1 MDNYFSPSTGLF
13 YSAKL
18 FGARRIMVPDPAWQC
33 PLIEKTTQRPLVEG
47 EDPATIAA
55 YYGDALVGWEALDDV
70 LVITHKEPGDSVTP
84 PLVEIDNPECR
95 LPADAVPVPEQ
106 RYRELQAAQSQGLQ
120 IGQDE
125 HGNPVAMTQ
134 PEPSLAAIKASLSA
148 AITAERD
155 RREAIGFPYHGRV
168 LDSNPLSVQRITAA
182 ALGAQAAVATG
193 QVFTVDW
200 TCADNSVLTLDAPA
214 VIGMPLALAQHAA
227 ALHAHARTLKAA
239 VDAATYKTALAAI
252 DIQSGWPEL

>member
-1 MDNYFSPSTGLF
+1 MENYFSPATGLF
-13 YSAKL
+13 YSARL
-18 FGARRIMVPDPAWQC
+18 FGARRIMVPDPEWIS
-33 PLIEKTTQRPLVEG
+33 PLKETTTQRPLSEG
-47 EDPATIAA
+47 EEPAAIAA
-55 YYGDALVGWEALDDV
+55 YYGDALVSWEESDGV
-70 LVITHKEPGDSVTP
+70 LSITHREPDDTIQP
-84 PLVEIDNPECR
+84 PLIEIDNPECR
-95 LPADAVPVPEQ
+95 LPADAVPVTEQ
-106 RYRELQAAQSQGLQ
+106 RFRELQAAQSQGQQ

-155 RREAIGFPYHGRV
+155 QREAAGFPYHGRV

-200 TCADNSVLTLDAPA
+200 TCADNSILTLDAPA

-227 ALHAHARTLKAA
+227 ALHAHARTLKVA
-239 VDAATYKTALAAI
+239 VDAASDKTALAAI